1 MDDREIINSVE
12 SILEGRSEETKKIII
27 DFFEQRLQEEQQP
40 QDNEQENRFVQATL
54 NLQQPLPLSAVPEP
68 STRVKHI
75 LKIQTD
81 LEDAEETLRWLIEF
95 NKTRNLDKFHG
106 YIDYF
111 LEFVIKN
118 LTKEDAVYII
128 RKAILDHNL
137 PFMPTKLFNF
147 NEFHKQFG
155 KYVASDE
162 FHEQFLNK

>member
-27 DFFEQRLQEEQQP
+27 DFFEQRLQEEQQS
-40 QDNEQENRFVQATL
+40 QDNEQENRFAQATL

-95 NKTRNLDKFHG
+95 NKTRNFDKFHG

-111 LEFVIKN
+111 LEFLI
-118 LTKEDAVYII
+118 
-128 RKAILDHNL
+128 
-137 PFMPTKLFNF
+137 F
-147 NEFHKQFG
+147 
-155 KYVASDE
+155 
-162 FHEQFLNK
+162 